1 MTRTFFSFSIQ
12 PIKHLFIF
20 IFFLLTSLIGGN
32 TLNAQH
38 DSLVLKN
45 KNIIV
50 GEIKSLKNGVLTIET
65 DYSDKDFVIEW
76 SGVREIFSKTRFL
89 LTLKDGTRLTG
100 HIFTDSSGKKLMIAE
115 DEDSQK
121 VTTLEELVFLK
132 GLKTNFWSRTKANID
147 LGINV
152 TKANNLRQFNLG
164 SKAGYTADKW
174 TSDVYLNVNRS
185 SQDSVEATKR
195 SDAGLNFVYYLQH
208 GMFISSSVNFLSNTE
223 QALKLRTT
231 GKVGLGKL
239 LIQTNRAY
247 WGVGGGL
254 SFNNESFFNETEPR
268 NSLELYAGSESNL
281 FDIGDL
287 NFRGNWSVYKSLT
300 ESGRWR
306 SDLKLDAKYDLPWDF
321 YVKCNFTVNYDNRP
335 AIIGNDFDYIFGFAF
350 GWEFN

>member
-1 MTRTFFSFSIQ
+1 MMALLCSFSGKSQ
-12 PIKHLFIF
+12 
-20 IFFLLTSLIGGN
+20 
-32 TLNAQH
+32 Q

-76 SGVREIFSKTRFL
+76 DGIKEIYSKTRFL
-89 LTLKDGTRLTG
+89 MTLKNGSRMTG
-100 HIFTDSSGKKLMIAE
+100 YIISDSSGKKVKIVE
-115 DEDSQK
+115 DDDSQMF
-121 VTTLEELVFLK
+121 TTLEDLVFLK
-132 GLKTNFWSRTKANID
+132 GLKKNFWSRTKANID

-174 TSDVYLNVNRS
+174 TSDVFLNVNRS
-185 SQDSVEATKR
+185 SQDSVDATKR
-195 SDAGLNFVYYLQH
+195 SEAGLNYVYFLQH
-208 GMFISSSVNFLSNTE
+208 AMFFSSSINFLSNTE

-231 GKVGLGKL
+231 GKVGLGKFF
-239 LIQTNRAY
+239 IQTNRAY
-247 WGVGGGL
+247 WGAGGGL
-254 SFNNESFFNETEPR
+254 SFNNESFFNEAETR
-268 NSLELYAGSESNL
+268 NSLELYAGTEAKL

-287 NFRGNWSVYKSLT
+287 NFYGNWVVYKSLT

-321 YVKCNFTVNYDNRP
+321 YVKCNYTVNYDNRP
-335 AIIGNDFDYIFGFAF
+335 AITGNDFDYIFGFSF
-350 GWEFN
+350 GWEL